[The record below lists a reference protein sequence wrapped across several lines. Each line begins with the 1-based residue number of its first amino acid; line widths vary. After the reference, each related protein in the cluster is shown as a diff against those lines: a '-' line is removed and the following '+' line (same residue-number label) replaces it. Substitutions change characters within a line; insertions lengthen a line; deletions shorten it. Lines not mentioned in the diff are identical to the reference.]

1 MEEYEELVET
11 ARKQQSKLVKSKNL
25 VEFKRLYQTAK
36 PTFDA
41 VEVKY
46 KMLSGLPG
54 LTTEASDTLHAI
66 TKKYDD
72 RWKKVREYRDALG
85 KDPQPLEGG
94 RKRKMTRR
102 YCKKTPCRK
111 MGFTQKAS
119 CRPWKNCYQ

>member
-25 VEFKRLYQTAK
+25 SEFNRLYQTAK

-46 KMLSGLPG
+46 TMLSGLPG
-54 LTTEASDTLHAI
+54 LTKQASDTLHAI
-66 TKKYDD
+66 TKKYDQ
-72 RWKKVREYRDALG
+72 RWEKVREYRDSLG

-94 RKRKMTRR
+94 RKKSRRKRSSKKRSTR
-102 YCKKTPCRK
+102 KTK
-111 MGFTQKAS
+111 
-119 CRPWKNCYQ
+119 